1 MITILKRHRS
11 LVASL
16 FTKHRRGT
24 KWNDEQ
30 MPIIKKIAIVLLI
43 ITAAASSAHAVSIHD
58 GAGTAGAAFLKIE
71 GGSRPVGMG
80 GAFAG
85 LANDVNTIFWNPAG
99 LTAVHDQELTA
110 MQHFSFADINNQTI
124 GYAQRIDRLVW
135 GASFLGSFTE
145 IERRQ
150 GPTEDPDSTVTVG
163 GFATGLSLAY
173 PLGTAVSVGG
183 TAKII
188 SQQLDIQNAYGVAAD
203 VGVILRLLDNHL
215 GIGVVVQ
222 NAGVLD
228 GGENLPMALRAGLA
242 YRTWKQPA
250 AEAEEAMPP
259 HEVWAFV
266 ADANLPLIDAN
277 PSFHIGA
284 ERWFYESV
292 AARIGYR
299 IGMNENPS
307 DGLALGIGVRRS
319 GEDALANI
327 DFQFDYAFV
336 PDAYVGNAHRVS
348 FITRF

>member
-1 MITILKRHRS
+1 MLKRGVSVH
-11 LVASL
+11 
-16 FTKHRRGT
+16 
-24 KWNDEQ
+24 
-30 MPIIKKIAIVLLI
+30 IAMALLI
-43 ITAAASSAHAVSIHD
+43 ITAAAPSVHADIND
-58 GAGTAGAAFLKIE
+58 GAGTVGAAFLKIE
-71 GGSRPVGMG
+71 GGSRPVALG

-85 LANDVNTIFWNPAG
+85 LANDINTIFWNPAG
-99 LTAVHDQELTA
+99 LTAVHDRELTA
-110 MQHFSFADINNQTI
+110 MQHFSFAEINNQTI
-124 GYAQRIDRLVW
+124 GYAQRILPHINGGLVW

-150 GPTEDPDSTVTVG
+150 GPTEDPDSTATIG

-173 PLGTAVSVGG
+173 PLSKAISVGG

-188 SQQLDIQNAYGVAAD
+188 SEQLDIQNAYGVAAD
-203 VGVILRLLDNHL
+203 VGLILRLLDNHL
-215 GIGVVVQ
+215 GIGIAVQ

-228 GGENLPMALRAGLA
+228 GGENLPMAVRAGLA

-250 AEAEEAMPP
+250 AAAEADKPMPAQ
-259 HEVWAFV
+259 EVWALV
-266 ADANLPLIDAN
+266 ADAHLPLLDAN

-284 ERWFYESV
+284 ERWFYESI
-292 AARIGYR
+292 AARVGYR
-299 IGMNENPS
+299 IGLNENPS

>member
-1 MITILKRHRS
+1 M
-11 LVASL
+11 A
-16 FTKHRRGT
+16 
-24 KWNDEQ
+24 
-30 MPIIKKIAIVLLI
+30 LLI
-43 ITAAASSAHAVSIHD
+43 IIAPAPSTHAVDIHD
-58 GAGTAGAAFLKIE
+58 GAGTTGAAFLKIE
-71 GGSRPVGMG
+71 GGSRPAGLG

-85 LANDVNTIFWNPAG
+85 LANDINTIFWNPAG
-99 LTAVHDQELTA
+99 LTAVHDRELTA

-124 GYAQRIDRLVW
+124 GYAQRIERLVW

-173 PLGTAVSVGG
+173 PLGEAISIGG

-188 SQQLDIQNAYGVAAD
+188 SEQLDIQNAFGVAAD
-203 VGVILRLLDNHL
+203 VGLVARLLDNRL
-215 GIGVVVQ
+215 GVGVAVQ

-250 AEAEEAMPP
+250 P
-259 HEVWAFV
+259 EVETDKPLPTQELWALV
-266 ADANLPLIDAN
+266 ADAHLPLLDAN
-277 PSFHIGA
+277 PSFHVGI

-299 IGMNENPS
+299 IGFNENPS
-307 DGLALGIGVRRS
+307 DGLSLGVGVRRS
-319 GEDALANI
+319 GEDMLANI

-336 PDAYVGNAHRVS
+336 PDAYLGNAHRVS

>member
-1 MITILKRHRS
+1 MLKRRTG
-11 LVASL
+11 L
-16 FTKHRRGT
+16 
-24 KWNDEQ
+24 
-30 MPIIKKIAIVLLI
+30 IIMVLLVVSA
-43 ITAAASSAHAVSIHD
+43 TAPCVHAVSIHD
-58 GAGTAGAAFLKIE
+58 GAGTTGAAFLKIE

-85 LANDVNTIFWNPAG
+85 LANDINTIFWNPAG

-124 GYAQRIDRLVW
+124 GYAQRVDRLVW

-163 GFATGLSLAY
+163 GFATGLSFAY
-173 PLGTAVSVGG
+173 PLGTAMSIGG
-183 TAKII
+183 TAKVI
-188 SQQLDIQNAYGVAAD
+188 SEQLDIQNAYGAAAD
-203 VGVILRLLDNHL
+203 VGVILRLFDNHL
-215 GIGVVVQ
+215 GIGVAVQ

-228 GGENLPMALRAGLA
+228 GGENLPMALRAGVA
-242 YRTWKQPA
+242 YRMWKQPMV
-250 AEAEEAMPP
+250 EEGAEETMPP
-259 HEVWAFV
+259 RELWALV

-284 ERWFYESV
+284 ERWFYDSV
-292 AARIGYR
+292 AARLGYQ

-307 DGLALGIGVRRS
+307 NGLSLGVGVRRS

>member
-1 MITILKRHRS
+1 MLKRRTG
-11 LVASL
+11 L
-16 FTKHRRGT
+16 
-24 KWNDEQ
+24 
-30 MPIIKKIAIVLLI
+30 IIMVLLVVI
-43 ITAAASSAHAVSIHD
+43 GTAPCVHAVSIHD
-58 GAGTAGAAFLKIE
+58 GAGTTGAAFLKID

-85 LANDVNTIFWNPAG
+85 LANDINTIFWNPAG
-99 LTAVHDQELTA
+99 LTAVDGRELTA

-124 GYAQRIDRLVW
+124 GYAQRVDRLVW

-163 GFATGLSLAY
+163 GFATGLSFAY
-173 PLGTAVSVGG
+173 PLGTAMSIGG
-183 TAKII
+183 TAKVI
-188 SQQLDIQNAYGVAAD
+188 SEQLDIQNAYGAAAD
-203 VGVILRLLDNHL
+203 VGVILRLFDNRL
-215 GIGVVVQ
+215 GIGVAVQ

-228 GGENLPMALRAGLA
+228 GGENLPMALRAGVA
-242 YRTWKQPA
+242 YRMWKQPMV
-250 AEAEEAMPP
+250 EEGTEETVPP
-259 HEVWAFV
+259 RELWALV
-266 ADANLPLIDAN
+266 ADANIPLIDAN

-284 ERWFYESV
+284 ERWFYDSV
-292 AARIGYR
+292 AARLGYQ

-307 DGLALGIGVRRS
+307 NGLSLGVGVRRS

-336 PDAYVGNAHRVS
+336 PDAYVGNAHRIS

>member
-1 MITILKRHRS
+1 MLKRRTG
-11 LVASL
+11 L
-16 FTKHRRGT
+16 
-24 KWNDEQ
+24 
-30 MPIIKKIAIVLLI
+30 IIMVLLVVI
-43 ITAAASSAHAVSIHD
+43 GTAPCVHAVSIHD
-58 GAGTAGAAFLKIE
+58 GAGTTGAAFLKIE

-85 LANDVNTIFWNPAG
+85 LANDINTIFWNPAG

-124 GYAQRIDRLVW
+124 GYAQRVDRLVW

-163 GFATGLSLAY
+163 GFATGLSFAY
-173 PLGTAVSVGG
+173 PLGTAMSIGG
-183 TAKII
+183 TAKVI
-188 SQQLDIQNAYGVAAD
+188 SEQLDIQNAYGAAAD
-203 VGVILRLLDNHL
+203 VGVILRLFDNHL
-215 GIGVVVQ
+215 GIGVAVQ

-228 GGENLPMALRAGLA
+228 GGENLPMAVRAGVA
-242 YRTWKQPA
+242 YRMWKQPMV
-250 AEAEEAMPP
+250 EEGAEETMPP
-259 HEVWAFV
+259 RELWALV

-284 ERWFYESV
+284 ERWFYDSV
-292 AARIGYR
+292 AARLGYQ

-307 DGLALGIGVRRS
+307 NGLSLGVGVRRS

>member
-1 MITILKRHRS
+1 MMEKRGVV
-11 LVASL
+11 L
-16 FTKHRRGT
+16 
-24 KWNDEQ
+24 
-30 MPIIKKIAIVLLI
+30 IVMALLI
-43 ITAAASSAHAVSIHD
+43 IATVAPRANAVNIHD
-58 GAGTAGAAFLKIE
+58 GAGTVGAAFLKVE

-85 LANDVNTIFWNPAG
+85 LANDINTIFWNPAG
-99 LTAVHDQELTA
+99 LTAVRDQELTA
-110 MQHFSFADINNQTI
+110 MQHFSFADINNQSI
-124 GYAQRIDRLVW
+124 GYAQRMDRLVW

-163 GFATGLSLAY
+163 GFATGLSIAY
-173 PLGTAVSVGG
+173 PLGSAISIGG

-188 SQQLDIQNAYGVAAD
+188 SEQLDIQNVYGAAAD
-203 VGVILRLLDNHL
+203 VGLILRMLDNRL
-215 GIGVVVQ
+215 GIGVAVQ

-228 GGENLPMALRAGLA
+228 GGENLPMALRAGFA
-242 YRTWKQPA
+242 YRAWKA
-250 AEAEEAMPP
+250 SEAETEVEVSMPE

-266 ADANLPLIDAN
+266 ADAHLPLIDAN
-277 PSFHIGA
+277 PSFHVGA
-284 ERWFYESV
+284 ERWFYNSI

-299 IGMNENPS
+299 IGLNENPS
-307 DGLALGIGVRRS
+307 DGLSLGVGVRRS

>member
-1 MITILKRHRS
+1 MIKKMEINGS
-11 LVASL
+11 P
-16 FTKHRRGT
+16 
-24 KWNDEQ
+24 WN
-30 MPIIKKIAIVLLI
+30 IIKKIAIVFLI
-43 ITAAASSAHAVSIHD
+43 VIAAAPGARAISIHD

-173 PLGTAVSVGG
+173 PLGTVMSVGG
-183 TAKII
+183 TAKMI

-215 GIGVVVQ
+215 GIGVAVQ

-250 AEAEEAMPP
+250 AEAEETMPP
-259 HEVWAFV
+259 SEVWAFV

-292 AARIGYR
+292 AARVGYR

>member
-1 MITILKRHRS
+1 MEKRGAIL
-11 LVASL
+11 
-16 FTKHRRGT
+16 
-24 KWNDEQ
+24 
-30 MPIIKKIAIVLLI
+30 IAMGLLI
-43 ITAAASSAHAVSIHD
+43 ITAGVPTAKAVNIHD
-58 GAGTAGAAFLKIE
+58 GAGTVGAAFLKIE

-110 MQHFSFADINNQTI
+110 MQHFSFADINNQSI
-124 GYAQRIDRLVW
+124 GYAQRVNGFVW

-163 GFATGLSLAY
+163 GFATGLSVAY
-173 PLGTAVSVGG
+173 PLGTAISIGG

-188 SQQLDIQNAYGVAAD
+188 SEQLDIQNAYGAAAD
-203 VGVILRLLDNHL
+203 VGLILRLLDNHL
-215 GIGVVVQ
+215 GIGVAVQ

-228 GGENLPMALRAGLA
+228 GGENLPMALRAGFA
-242 YRTWKQPA
+242 YRTWKEA
-250 AEAEEAMPP
+250 EAEAEESMP
-259 HEVWAFV
+259 EREIWALV
-266 ADANLPLIDAN
+266 ADAHLPLIDTN
-277 PSFHIGA
+277 PSFHVGA
-284 ERWFYESV
+284 ERWFYGSV

-299 IGMNENPS
+299 IGLNENPS
-307 DGLALGIGVRRS
+307 DGLSLGVGVRRS

>member
-1 MITILKRHRS
+1 M
-11 LVASL
+11 
-16 FTKHRRGT
+16 
-24 KWNDEQ
+24 
-30 MPIIKKIAIVLLI
+30 VLLVVI
-43 ITAAASSAHAVSIHD
+43 ATAPCIHAVSIHD
-58 GAGTAGAAFLKIE
+58 GAGTTGAAFLKIE

-85 LANDVNTIFWNPAG
+85 LANDINTIFWNPAG

-124 GYAQRIDRLVW
+124 GYAQRVDRLVW

-163 GFATGLSLAY
+163 GFATGLSFAY
-173 PLGTAVSVGG
+173 PLGTALSIGG
-183 TAKII
+183 TAKVI
-188 SQQLDIQNAYGVAAD
+188 SEQLDIQNAYGAAAD
-203 VGVILRLLDNHL
+203 VGVILRLFDNHL
-215 GIGVVVQ
+215 GIGVAVQ

-228 GGENLPMALRAGLA
+228 GGENLPMAVRAGVA
-242 YRTWKQPA
+242 YRMWKQPMV
-250 AEAEEAMPP
+250 EEGAEETMPP
-259 HEVWAFV
+259 RELWALV

-284 ERWFYESV
+284 ERWFYDSV
-292 AARIGYR
+292 AARLGYQ

-307 DGLALGIGVRRS
+307 NGLSLGVGVRRS

>member
-1 MITILKRHRS
+1 MEKRGAV
-11 LVASL
+11 L
-16 FTKHRRGT
+16 
-24 KWNDEQ
+24 
-30 MPIIKKIAIVLLI
+30 IAMVLLI
-43 ITAAASSAHAVSIHD
+43 ITAGVPTAEAVNIND
-58 GAGTAGAAFLKIE
+58 GAGTVGAAFLKIE

-110 MQHFSFADINNQTI
+110 MQHFSFADINNQSI
-124 GYAQRIDRLVW
+124 GYAQRVNGFVW

-163 GFATGLSLAY
+163 GFATGLSIAY
-173 PLGTAVSVGG
+173 PLGTAISIGG

-188 SQQLDIQNAYGVAAD
+188 SEQLDIQNAYGAAAD
-203 VGVILRLLDNHL
+203 VGLILRLLDNHL
-215 GIGVVVQ
+215 GIGVAVQ

-242 YRTWKQPA
+242 YKTWQEL
-250 AEAEEAMPP
+250 EAESAESMPE
-259 HEVWAFV
+259 HEIWALV
-266 ADANLPLIDAN
+266 ADAHLPLIDAN
-277 PSFHIGA
+277 PSFHVGA
-284 ERWFYESV
+284 ERWFYGSV

-299 IGMNENPS
+299 VGLNENPS
-307 DGLALGIGVRRS
+307 DGLSLGVGVRRS

>member
-1 MITILKRHRS
+1 MMLKRGA
-11 LVASL
+11 V
-16 FTKHRRGT
+16 
-24 KWNDEQ
+24 Q
-30 MPIIKKIAIVLLI
+30 IVMALLI
-43 ITAAASSAHAVSIHD
+43 ITAAAPSVHADIND
-58 GAGTAGAAFLKIE
+58 GAGTVGAAFLKIE
-71 GGSRPVGMG
+71 GGSRPAGLG

-85 LANDVNTIFWNPAG
+85 LANDINTIFWNPAG
-99 LTAVHDQELTA
+99 LTAVHDRELTA
-110 MQHFSFADINNQTI
+110 MQHFSFAEINNQTI
-124 GYAQRIDRLVW
+124 GYAQRIERLVW

-150 GPTEDPDSTVTVG
+150 GPTEDPDSTVTIG

-173 PLGTAVSVGG
+173 PLSEAISVGG

-188 SQQLDIQNAYGVAAD
+188 SEQLDIQNAFGAAAD
-203 VGVILRLLDNHL
+203 VGLVLRLLDNHL
-215 GIGVVVQ
+215 GIGIAVQ

-250 AEAEEAMPP
+250 ADAAADESMPAQ
-259 HEVWAFV
+259 ELWALV
-266 ADANLPLIDAN
+266 ADAHLPLLDAN
-277 PSFHIGA
+277 PSFHLGA
-284 ERWFYESV
+284 ERWFYESI
-292 AARIGYR
+292 AARVGYR
-299 IGMNENPS
+299 IGLNENPS

>member
-1 MITILKRHRS
+1 MLKRR
-11 LVASL
+11 
-16 FTKHRRGT
+16 TG
-24 KWNDEQ
+24 
-30 MPIIKKIAIVLLI
+30 LI
-43 ITAAASSAHAVSIHD
+43 IMMLLVVIATAPGVHAVSIHD
-58 GAGTAGAAFLKIE
+58 GAGTTGAAFLKIE

-85 LANDVNTIFWNPAG
+85 LANDINTIFWNPAG

-124 GYAQRIDRLVW
+124 GYAQRVDRLVW

-163 GFATGLSLAY
+163 GFATGLSFAY
-173 PLGTAVSVGG
+173 PLGTALSIGG
-183 TAKII
+183 TAKVI
-188 SQQLDIQNAYGVAAD
+188 SEQLDIQNAYGAAAD
-203 VGVILRLLDNHL
+203 VGVILRLFDNHL
-215 GIGVVVQ
+215 GIGVAVQ

-228 GGENLPMALRAGLA
+228 GGENLPMAVRAGVA
-242 YRTWKQPA
+242 YRMWKQPMV
-250 AEAEEAMPP
+250 EEGAEETLPP
-259 HEVWAFV
+259 RELWAFV

-277 PSFHIGA
+277 PSFHVGA
-284 ERWFYESV
+284 ERWFYDSV
-292 AARIGYR
+292 AARLGYQ

-307 DGLALGIGVRRS
+307 NGLSLGVGVRRS